1 MMVLVVVVVTV
12 GVVIIIIMVISIIII
27 IIIIISTYLLTE
39 SYSVYAL
46 LFCCDHPTALI
57 VCNLL
62 VNETRT

>member
-1 MMVLVVVVVTV
+1 MMMMVLVVVVVTV
-12 GVVIIIIMVISIIII
+12 GVVIIIIMVISII

>member
-1 MMVLVVVVVTV
+1 MVLVVVVVTV
-12 GVVIIIIMVISIIII
+12 GVVIIIIMVISII